1 MSFFPNTYYLLYW
14 HEGFSPCQKVDPL
27 HMHWVQH
34 ILGLD
39 LEILAWVFGHEALI
53 KQNCK
58 LGIHA
63 WRLTSNLKIHP
74 IEQEN
79 HLSPNVLFF
88 AVNHVSFPGCKRDY
102 RRVLSHPHLRPG
114 WFFITNLS
122 NQHLRLLATR
132 WSCYQRVIL
141 SCPNTSRECV
151 KWYSICSRALHLIDG
166 RSTSMIPLLNFWLML
181 SWWVCTST

>member
-1 MSFFPNTYYLLYW
+1 MKRFYVSKHFKYTVNWRISPFFLCVFWLGNILTPSMLGATMQQLPVADL
-14 HEGFSPCQKVDPL
+14 FPL
-27 HMHWVQH
+27 VGRMRA
-34 ILGLD
+34 ILENEQ
-39 LEILAWVFGHEALI
+39 LE
-53 KQNCK
+53 Q
-58 LGIHA
+58 
-63 WRLTSNLKIHP
+63 SKIHP

-102 RRVLSHPHLRPG
+102 RRVLSHPHLRPR